1 MITIKQD
8 IQNFEIFFTITRGYC
23 NLQLE
28 FCPQMSDTK
37 KYPTLVWLDLE
48 MTGLEPDSERIIEIA
63 TAVTSHD
70 LSEII
75 EGPNLVI
82 QQPQEF
88 ISNMDEWNTNQHTKS
103 GLVESLKVTNI
114 TIDEAQKQTLDF
126 LSQHTEKGRSP
137 LCGNTISHDRRF
149 LRRYMPELDSFFHY
163 RNVDVSS
170 IKELIKRWN
179 PELLDG
185 FRKSGGHR
193 AMEDVLESIEEL
205 KFYRDKFFI

>member
-1 MITIKQD
+1 M
-8 IQNFEIFFTITRGYC
+8 
-23 NLQLE
+23 
-28 FCPQMSDTK
+28 
-37 KYPTLVWLDLE
+37 
-48 MTGLEPDSERIIEIA
+48 
-63 TAVTSHD
+63 
-70 LSEII
+70 
-75 EGPNLVI
+75 
-82 QQPQEF
+82 
-88 ISNMDEWNTNQHTKS
+88 
-103 GLVESLKVTNI
+103 ESLKVTNI

-126 LSQHTEKGRSP
+126 LSQHTEKGGHLYAVIP
-137 LCGNTISHDRRF
+137 SHMIGVFKKVYAGIRC
-149 LRRYMPELDSFFHY
+149 FFHY

>member
-1 MITIKQD
+1 MI
-8 IQNFEIFFTITRGYC
+8 RGYC

-28 FCPQMSDTK
+28 FCPKMSDTA

-63 TAVTSHD
+63 TAVTNHD

-82 QQPQEF
+82 QTPQEF
-88 ISNMDEWNTNQHTKS
+88 IDNMDEWNTNQHNKS
-103 GLVESLKVTNI
+103 GLVDSLKVTNM
-114 TIDEAQKQTLDF
+114 TIEEAQKQTLEF
-126 LSQHTEKGRSP
+126 LSLHSEKGRSP

-149 LRRYMPELDSFFHY
+149 LRRYMPELDAFFHY

-179 PELLDG
+179 PELLNG
-185 FRKSGGHR
+185 FRKRGGHR
-193 AMEDVLESIEEL
+193 AMADVLDSIEEL
-205 KFYRDKFFI
+205 KFYRDKIFI

>member
-1 MITIKQD
+1 MRYD
-8 IQNFEIFFTITRGYC
+8 RQNLEIFLSITRGYC

>member
-1 MITIKQD
+1 MQIFKIFLTMI
-8 IQNFEIFFTITRGYC
+8 RGYC

-28 FCPQMSDTK
+28 FCPKMSDTA

-63 TAVTSHD
+63 TAVTNHD

-82 QQPQEF
+82 QTPQEF
-88 ISNMDEWNTNQHTKS
+88 IDNMDEWNTNQHNKS
-103 GLVESLKVTNI
+103 GLVDSLRVTNM
-114 TIDEAQKQTLDF
+114 TIEEAQKQTLEF
-126 LSQHTEKGRSP
+126 LSLHSQKGRSP

-149 LRRYMPELDSFFHY
+149 LRRYMPELDAFFHY

-179 PELLDG
+179 PELLDV

-193 AMEDVLESIEEL
+193 AMADVLDSIEEL

>member
-1 MITIKQD
+1 MK
-8 IQNFEIFFTITRGYC
+8 IFLTFIRGYC

-28 FCPQMSDTK
+28 FCPKMSDSK

-63 TAVTSHD
+63 SAVTSHD

-82 QQPQEF
+82 KQPQEF
-88 ISNMDEWNTNQHTKS
+88 INNMDEWNTNQHTKS
-103 GLVESLKVTNI
+103 GLVDSLRVTNI
-114 TIDEAQKQTLDF
+114 TIEEAQKQTLEF
-126 LSQHTEKGRSP
+126 LSLHADKGRSP
-137 LCGNTISHDRRF
+137 LCGNSISHDRRF
-149 LRRYMPELDSFFHY
+149 LRRYMPDVDSFFHY

-185 FRKSGGHR
+185 FKKSGGHR

-205 KFYRDKFFI
+205 KYYREKFFI

>member
-1 MITIKQD
+1 M
-8 IQNFEIFFTITRGYC
+8 
-23 NLQLE
+23 QLE

-137 LCGNTISHDRRF
+137 LCGNSISHDRRF

-205 KFYRDKFFI
+205 KFYREKFFI

>member
-1 MITIKQD
+1 MRD
-8 IQNFEIFFTITRGYC
+8 DRQNLEIFLSITRGYC

-82 QQPQEF
+82 QQ
-88 ISNMDEWNTNQHTKS
+88 HKS
-103 GLVESLKVTNI
+103 L
-114 TIDEAQKQTLDF
+114 
-126 LSQHTEKGRSP
+126 
-137 LCGNTISHDRRF
+137 
-149 LRRYMPELDSFFHY
+149 
-163 RNVDVSS
+163 
-170 IKELIKRWN
+170 
-179 PELLDG
+179 
-185 FRKSGGHR
+185 
-193 AMEDVLESIEEL
+193 
-205 KFYRDKFFI
+205 

>member
-1 MITIKQD
+1 
-8 IQNFEIFFTITRGYC
+8 
-23 NLQLE
+23 
-28 FCPQMSDTK
+28 MSDTA

-63 TAVTSHD
+63 TAVTNHD

-82 QQPQEF
+82 QTPQEF
-88 ISNMDEWNTNQHTKS
+88 IDNMDERNTNQHNKS
-103 GLVESLKVTNI
+103 GLVDSLKVTNM
-114 TIDEAQKQTLDF
+114 TIEEAQKQTLEF
-126 LSQHTEKGRSP
+126 LSLHSEKGRSP

-149 LRRYMPELDSFFHY
+149 LRRYMPELDAFFHY

-193 AMEDVLESIEEL
+193 AMADVLDSIEEL

>member
-1 MITIKQD
+1 MRD
-8 IQNFEIFFTITRGYC
+8 DRQNLEIFLGITRGYC

-137 LCGNTISHDRRF
+137 LCGNSISHDRRF

>member
-1 MITIKQD
+1 MQIFKIFLTMI
-8 IQNFEIFFTITRGYC
+8 RGYC

-37 KYPTLVWLDLE
+37 KYPTLDWLDLE

-63 TAVTSHD
+63 SAVTSHD
-70 LSEII
+70 LSEVI

-88 ISNMDEWNTNQHTKS
+88 IDNMDDWNTNQHGRS
-103 GLVESLKVTNI
+103 GLIDSLRVTNI
-114 TIDEAQKQTLDF
+114 TIEEAQRQTLEF
-126 LSQHTEKGRSP
+126 LSLHTEKGRSP

-149 LRRYMPELDSFFHY
+149 LRRYMPEVDAYFHY

-185 FRKSGGHR
+185 FKKTGNHR
-193 AMEDVLESIEEL
+193 AMGDVLESIEEL

>member
-1 MITIKQD
+1 M
-8 IQNFEIFFTITRGYC
+8 
-23 NLQLE
+23 QLE
-28 FCPQMSDTK
+28 FCPKMSETK

-63 TAVTSHD
+63 TAVTNHD

-88 ISNMDEWNTNQHTKS
+88 IDNMDEWNTNQHTKS
-103 GLVESLKVTNI
+103 GLVDSLRVTNM
-114 TIDEAQKQTLDF
+114 TIEEAQKLTLEF
-126 LSQHTEKGRSP
+126 LSHHADKGRSP
-137 LCGNTISHDRRF
+137 LCGNSISHDRRF
-149 LRRYMPELDSFFHY
+149 LRRYMPEVDAFFHY

-179 PELLDG
+179 PELQDG

-193 AMEDVLESIEEL
+193 AMGDVLESIEEL
-205 KFYRDKFFI
+205 KFYRDKFFL

>member
-1 MITIKQD
+1 MI
-8 IQNFEIFFTITRGYC
+8 RGYC

-28 FCPQMSDTK
+28 FCPKMSDTA

-63 TAVTSHD
+63 TAVTNHD

-82 QQPQEF
+82 QTPQEF
-88 ISNMDEWNTNQHTKS
+88 IDNMDEWNTNQHNKS
-103 GLVESLKVTNI
+103 GLVDSLRVTNM
-114 TIDEAQKQTLDF
+114 TIEEAQKQTLEF
-126 LSQHTEKGRSP
+126 LSLHSKKGRSP
-137 LCGNTISHDRRF
+137 LCGNTISYDRRF
-149 LRRYMPELDSFFHY
+149 LRRYMPELDAFFHY

-193 AMEDVLESIEEL
+193 AMADVLDSIEEL